1 MSEERNNRQGFFT
14 RMFGEQGAGEGTSVY
29 SRADVGATGPEE
41 REASPHSRAFTVERA
56 AEVIKNLPPEV
67 PRPAAVRIVRQT
79 LEAAGIDI
87 NELDSS
93 TRAREARL
101 ESEIDLSENRIRKL
115 KEDTEDVIRNLEDQI
130 RKAREAR
137 NFGVAEEE
145 RKIDEAESGLED
157 IDMVRGFFGLPQ
169 NGTDE
174 APEQS
179 QQPSEETT
187 AGDAAAGDE
196 TQVIRADGD
205 DTRVID
211 EVGEDDTQVLRQP
224 GPLSDSEGYWETKDD
239 GGR

>member
-1 MSEERNNRQGFFT
+1 MSEERNNRQSFFT

-29 SRADVGATGPEE
+29 SRADVGANGPEE

-174 APEQS
+174 EP

-196 TQVIRADGD
+196 TQVIRADND
-205 DTRVID
+205 DTRVIN

-224 GPLSDSEGYWETKDD
+224 GPLSDSEDWNTKDD

>member
-1 MSEERNNRQGFFT
+1 MSEERNNRQNFFT

-29 SRADVGATGPEE
+29 SRADVGANGPEE
-41 REASPHSRAFTVERA
+41 REARPHSRAFTVERA

-174 APEQS
+174 EP

-196 TQVIRADGD
+196 TQVIRADYD
-205 DTRVID
+205 DTRVIN

-224 GPLSDSEGYWETKDD
+224 GPLSDSEDWNTKDD

>member
-1 MSEERNNRQGFFT
+1 MSEERNNRQNFFT

-29 SRADVGATGPEE
+29 SRADVGAKGPDELD
-41 REASPHSRAFTVERA
+41 ASPHSRAFTVDRA
-56 AEVIKNLPPEV
+56 AEVITNPPPAG

-101 ESEIDLSENRIRKL
+101 ESEIDLGENRIRKL

-169 NGTDE
+169 NGADE
-174 APEQS
+174 GP

-187 AGDAAAGDE
+187 AGDAAGEE
-196 TQVIRADGD
+196 TRVIRADGD

-224 GPLSDSEGYWETKDD
+224 GPLSDSEDWNTKDD

>member
-1 MSEERNNRQGFFT
+1 MSEERNNRQNFFT

-29 SRADVGATGPEE
+29 SRADVGANGPEE

-101 ESEIDLSENRIRKL
+101 ESEIDLGENRIRKL

-174 APEQS
+174 EPQR
-179 QQPSEETT
+179 PSEETT

-196 TQVIRADGD
+196 TQVIRADND
-205 DTRVID
+205 DTRVIN

-224 GPLSDSEGYWETKDD
+224 GPLSDSEDWNTKDD

>member
-1 MSEERNNRQGFFT
+1 MSEDRNNRQNFFT

-29 SRADVGATGPEE
+29 SRADVGTSGPEE

-93 TRAREARL
+93 TRSREARL

-174 APEQS
+174 EPQP
-179 QQPSEETT
+179 PSEETT
-187 AGDAAAGDE
+187 SGDAAAGDD
-196 TQVIRADGD
+196 TQVIRADND
-205 DTRVID
+205 DTRVIN

-224 GPLSDSEGYWETKDD
+224 GPLSDSQDWNTKDD

>member
-1 MSEERNNRQGFFT
+1 MSEDRGTNRQNFFT

-29 SRADVGATGPEE
+29 SRAEIGADSPEA

-93 TRAREARL
+93 TRARESRL

-115 KEDTEDVIRNLEDQI
+115 KEDTEGVIRNLEDQI

-137 NFGVAEEE
+137 NFGVAEQE
-145 RKIDEAESGLED
+145 RKIDEAEAGLED

-169 NGTDE
+169 NGGE
-174 APEQS
+174 EES

-187 AGDAAAGDE
+187 AGGDAEGDE
-196 TQVIRADGD
+196 TQIIRAAGD
-205 DTRVID
+205 DAGPAD
-211 EVGEDDTQVLRQP
+211 GPGEDDTQVLRQP
-224 GPLSDSEGYWETKDD
+224 GPLSDSDQYWNTRDD
-239 GGR
+239 SAR

>member
-1 MSEERNNRQGFFT
+1 MSEDRNNRQNFFT

-29 SRADVGATGPEE
+29 SRADVGTSGPEE

-93 TRAREARL
+93 TRSREARL

-174 APEQS
+174 EPQP
-179 QQPSEETT
+179 PSEETT
-187 AGDAAAGDE
+187 SGDAAGDD
-196 TQVIRADGD
+196 TQVIRADND
-205 DTRVID
+205 DTRVIN

-224 GPLSDSEGYWETKDD
+224 GPLSDSQDWNTKDD

>member
-1 MSEERNNRQGFFT
+1 MSEDRNNRQNFFT

-29 SRADVGATGPEE
+29 SRADVGTNGPEE

-93 TRAREARL
+93 TRSREARL

-174 APEQS
+174 EPQP
-179 QQPSEETT
+179 PSEETT
-187 AGDAAAGDE
+187 AGDAAGDD
-196 TQVIRADGD
+196 TQVIRADND
-205 DTRVID
+205 DTRVIN

-224 GPLSDSEGYWETKDD
+224 GPLSDSQDWNTKDD

>member
-1 MSEERNNRQGFFT
+1 MSEDRGTNRQNFFT

-29 SRADVGATGPEE
+29 SRADVGANGPEE

-174 APEQS
+174 EP

-196 TQVIRADGD
+196 TQVIRADND
-205 DTRVID
+205 DTRVIN

-224 GPLSDSEGYWETKDD
+224 GPLSDSEDWNTKDD